1 MNSRLVDD
9 AEGGDAL
16 TAART
21 RASGGLPPIGVGTSS
36 RYGVLPSSD
45 DGGGGSGPTRRRA
58 PRTFLPTRPVG
69 HTAGS
74 MSTRNKI
81 YAATATG
88 LLALVAA
95 VTLGVTL
102 SKRDVAGGDDGCA
115 YAGYRLA
122 SVAAPSSYA
131 LSLRPDF
138 GPPYGFSGNVT
149 VDVVLTGED
158 GQACLQLHADG
169 LTVTAATVTDVT
181 TAGGPPRSASV
192 ARYDA
197 ANQRVVLA
205 LPQVYDAGARL
216 LVSLSFT
223 GTLGT
228 DMTGLYRS
236 SYENAGTS
244 VDIVATQFEAT
255 AARRAFPCWDEPE
268 YKAVVNVTVD
278 GVPVGYTALSN
289 MPPVSSGPSPS
300 LPGGSTVVFAPS
312 PRMSTYL
319 VALVVAPL
327 VGVTGTTA
335 TGVNVTAWAVNRA
348 NNTDRLRFALGVALD
363 VLPYYGSLFGG
374 LQYPLPK
381 MDMVAVP
388 DFAAGAMEK

>member
-1 MNSRLVDD
+1 MNARLVGD
-9 AEGGDAL
+9 ADANGDAL

-21 RASGGLPPIGVGTSS
+21 RATGLAPIGSS

-45 DGGGGSGPTRRRA
+45 DGGAAMGSGPKRRRA
-58 PRTFLPTRPVG
+58 PRTFLPTRPTG
-69 HTAGS
+69 MTAGG
-74 MSTRNKI
+74 MSARNKI

-88 LLALVAA
+88 LVALVAA

-102 SKRDVAGGDDGCA
+102 AKRGSSSGDDGCA

-122 SVAAPSSYA
+122 DVAVPASYA
-131 LSLRPDF
+131 LSWRPDF
-138 GPPYGFSGNVT
+138 GAPYGFSGNISIDVT
-149 VDVVLTGED
+149 MTAA
-158 GQACLQLHADG
+158 GQSCLQLHADG
-169 LTVTAATVTDVT
+169 LTVTAATVVE
-181 TAGGPPRSASV
+181 APGGQAAPASV
-192 ARYDA
+192 ARYDT

-205 LPQVYDAGARL
+205 LPRQYDAGTRL
-216 LVSLSFT
+216 LVNLAFSGS
-223 GTLGT
+223 LGT

-236 SYENAGTS
+236 SYKNDAGAT
-244 VDIVATQFEAT
+244 VDIVVTQFEAT
-255 AARRAFPCWDEPE
+255 AARRAFPCFDEPA
-268 YKAVVNVTVD
+268 YKAGFNVSVD
-278 GVPVGYTALSN
+278 GVPAGYTALGN
-289 MPPVSSGPSPS
+289 MPVAAAGPSS
-300 LPGGSTVVFAPS
+300 AVPGSSTVAFAPS

-327 VGVTGTTA
+327 VGVTGTTS

-348 NNTDRLRFALGVALD
+348 NNTERLGLALRVALD